1 MLTRFGLGE
10 AIKRVAAR
18 STVPVEFVELPSQR
32 FDPAAEAAGY
42 YVLVEAITNAQKYS
56 RASSVRVRA
65 SWTSDVLN
73 LEIAD
78 DGVGGANEK
87 DGFGLQGLHDRV
99 DALGGELM
107 VDSPAGE
114 GTRIRAAIP
123 TLAR

>member
-1 MLTRFGLGE
+1 M
-10 AIKRVAAR
+10 
-18 STVPVEFVELPSQR
+18 
-32 FDPAAEAAGY
+32 
-42 YVLVEAITNAQKYS
+42 LVESITNAQKYS

-65 SWTSDVLN
+65 SWTPEVLN